1 MTTRRDTL
9 HRMLAVTL
17 AVGALGMVAPAGAA
31 EPITVRIGFASVG
44 ADNRQFS
51 GGSSAAVVHSERY
64 LDQELRD
71 RPEVK
76 VEWYFFKGAGPA
88 VNEAFANNQLDFA
101 LQGDLP
107 QIIGRANGLK
117 TKLGFTFRYSPAM
130 LYMKEMVDQDFCG
143 EPYIYNAYEQN
154 SQWIDPQTPLRQ
166 AGVDGAG
173 HRCRLRQ
180 FSARRPCREEHRGD
194 HLHHQ
199 RRQSSL

>member
-71 RPEVK
+71 RPEVRI
-76 VEWYFFKGAGPA
+76 EWYFFKGAGSCRQRSLCQQPA
-88 VNEAFANNQLDFA
+88 RF
-101 LQGDLP
+101 
-107 QIIGRANGLK
+107 RASG
-117 TKLGFTFRYSPAM
+117 
-130 LYMKEMVDQDFCG
+130 
-143 EPYIYNAYEQN
+143 
-154 SQWIDPQTPLRQ
+154 
-166 AGVDGAG
+166 
-173 HRCRLRQ
+173 
-180 FSARRPCREEHRGD
+180 
-194 HLHHQ
+194 
-199 RRQSSL
+199 